1 LTDIKLIPDSLAIA
15 FANNVLPGKY
25 NMINYQKDN
34 NRIFKTNHILV
45 DQQVIH
51 QVIEQIQSDHIELD
65 DE

>member
-1 LTDIKLIPDSLAIA
+1 LAIA